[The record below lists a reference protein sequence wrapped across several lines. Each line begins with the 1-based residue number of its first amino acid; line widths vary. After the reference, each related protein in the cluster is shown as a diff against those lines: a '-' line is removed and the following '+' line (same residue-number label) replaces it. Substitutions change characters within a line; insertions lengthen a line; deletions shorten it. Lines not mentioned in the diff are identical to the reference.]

1 VEFYSKAMVNI
12 IEGNARLDRRTK
24 NLVKRLRPGEIAI
37 IDHEDLDRVSAE
49 SLVEARPTC
58 VVNASK
64 SISGRYPNAGPYI
77 LLLSEIHLV
86 DGVGPGIFEAV
97 REGDRLQIEDGKIY
111 LSGEVVAQGKALT
124 IAQVQTLMEESK
136 ENLSFHLEEFASNTL
151 ELIKMEKGIL
161 FDSVILPEI
170 KTKIKGKHVLVVV
183 RGYEFKKDL
192 AALKPYIREFKPVL
206 LAVDGGADALLEM
219 GYRPQMIVG
228 DMDSVSDRALLSG
241 AELVVHGY
249 PDGRVPGMKRLKEL
263 GVSGSVFSY
272 PGTSEDVAMLLAYE
286 LGADLI
292 VLVGGHSNLIEYLD
306 KDRKGM
312 SSTFLVRLRVGSRLV
327 DAKGLS
333 KIYQQRVRSWHLI
346 IMVLAALITIS
357 IVIAFSEPVRQFLT
371 ILAMRFQVWI
381 LKLQSLI

>member
-1 VEFYSKAMVNI
+1 MVFT
-12 IEGNARLDRRTK
+12 IEGNARLDKKTK

-37 IDHEDLDRVSAE
+37 IDHEDLDRISAE
-49 SLVEARPTC
+49 ALAEARPAC

-77 LLLSEIHLV
+77 LLSSEIHVV
-86 DGVGPGIFEAV
+86 DEVGPNIFENV
-97 REGDRLQIEDGKIY
+97 HEGDRLRVEDDKIY
-111 LSGEVVAQGKALT
+111 LGEDLVGQGAVLT
-124 IAQVQTLMEESK
+124 LDLVQTLMRESR
-136 ENLSFHLEEFASNTL
+136 ENLSVHLEEFASNTL
-151 ELIKMEKGIL
+151 ELIKTEKGIL
-161 FDSVILPEI
+161 FDSVTVPEI
-170 KTKIKGKHVLVVV
+170 NTKLKGKHVVIVV

-219 GYRPQMIVG
+219 GYKPQLIVG

-249 PDGRVPGMKRLKEL
+249 TDGRVPGMRRLEQL
-263 GVSGSVFSY
+263 GVSASVFKY
-272 PGTSEDVAMLLAYE
+272 PGTSEDIAMLLAYE
-286 LGADLI
+286 LGAELI
-292 VLVGGHSNLIEYLD
+292 VLVGGHSNLIEFLD
-306 KDRKGM
+306 KNRRGM

-346 IMVLAALITIS
+346 VMVIAALITIS

-371 ILAMRFQVWI
+371 VLAMRFQVWI
-381 LKLQSLI
+381 LKLQSII

>member
-1 VEFYSKAMVNI
+1 MVKI
-12 IEGNARLDRRTK
+12 IEGNAKLDRRTK

-49 SLVEARPTC
+49 SLVEARPVC
-58 VVNASK
+58 VVNASM
-64 SISGRYPNAGPYI
+64 SITGRYPNAGPHI
-77 LLLSEIHLV
+77 LLSADIHV
-86 DGVGPGIFEAV
+86 IDEVGEGIFDTV
-97 REGDRLQIEDGKIY
+97 CEGDRLRVEGEKIF
-111 LSGEVVAQGKALT
+111 LGERVVGQGKVLT
-124 IAQVQTLMEESK
+124 LELVQDFMEKSK
-136 ENLSFHLEEFASNTL
+136 ENLSVHLEEFASNTL
-151 ELIKMEKGIL
+151 ELIKAERGIL
-161 FDSVILPEI
+161 FDSVKVPEI
-170 KTKIKGKHVLVVV
+170 RTKLKGKHVLIVV
-183 RGYEFKKDL
+183 RGYEFKNDL

-219 GYRPQMIVG
+219 GYKPQLIVG

-241 AELVVHGY
+241 AELIVHGY
-249 PDGRVPGMKRLKEL
+249 PDGRVPGMSRLESL
-263 GVSGSVFSY
+263 GVSGSVFKY
-272 PGTSEDVAMLLAYE
+272 PGTSEDIAMLLSYE
-286 LGADLI
+286 LGAELI

-306 KDRKGM
+306 KSRKGM

-371 ILAMRFQVWI
+371 VLAMRFQVWI

>member
-1 VEFYSKAMVNI
+1 MVNI